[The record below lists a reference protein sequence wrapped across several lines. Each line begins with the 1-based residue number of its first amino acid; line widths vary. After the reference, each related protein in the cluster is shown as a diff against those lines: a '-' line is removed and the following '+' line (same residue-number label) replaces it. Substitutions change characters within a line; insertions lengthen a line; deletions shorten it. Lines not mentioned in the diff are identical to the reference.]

1 MDIGQ
6 IQDVTDSLALMPDAA
21 LQKYAMMNKDDPY
34 IMSLAMSENNRRQK
48 LRTAQ
53 QGQAGQMPAP
63 KVVDQAIQSI
73 NPPPAPPPQAMPPQQ
88 PMPQAQPQLP
98 EDQGIAQLP
107 APNMQ
112 GMADGGIAGYA
123 VGGAPT
129 PAAFGEFLRTQGV
142 NPPDFSRLPSAAQ
155 ETLKRL
161 FSNATMGPQMPT
173 PVPTA
178 PAVAAAAAEQP
189 GLPYR
194 AGQAVAQGVKRV
206 GDFISEG
213 SPRLGVG
220 LAALLTSGNANQDTR
235 EDEMLAAM
243 RGEGYKGKPYNKE
256 AAAALL
262 KEMGLDPARAPDKAA
277 PAVKPAVL
285 PSTGADQG
293 RGKSGGP
300 SEKELIAAGV
310 ARDKAAAPDTGIGSP
325 STGESRADTRGGIPT
340 LTTATTPA
348 DAAAELSAIKASQK
362 PEVPTEI
369 KSAYDDI
376 GTAKRAAIDAEETQR
391 QKDLKAMGPAFA
403 DREARLKTKQSRVD
417 QQERD
422 VAPMALM
429 EAGFAMMSGT
439 SPHALSNIGAGA
451 LIGTKTYKAG
461 LEKIEDARDKLDD
474 AFGRI
479 EEFRRSESMMD
490 AKEKRRYARELSDTF
505 TETKK
510 AYTDV
515 LVKDWGVKQDDA
527 RVIYS
532 SVVAERK
539 ERNSQI
545 FTANENALNR
555 ASQTAIARL
564 QASTRADPLARER
577 EIGTNPTGAVARGYA
592 AMKEENTAPLLF
604 AQYEK
609 AAKDPTLILE
619 PGSKYATE
627 GAKFKAE
634 YPNAQAYVKA
644 YRAALGSEGTIPPA
658 GGSGFT
664 IVGSRPA
671 K

>member
-48 LRTAQ
+48 LRAAQ

-63 KVVDQAIQSI
+63 KVVDQAIASI

-123 VGGAPT
+123 PGGFAVGNSIPEGAMVMGNMYVDPDT
-129 PAAFGEFLRTQGV
+129 GERKYLPGV
-142 NPPDFSRLPSAAQ
+142 EPGRSSMAGMTMGEAL
-155 ETLKRL
+155 
-161 FSNATMGPQMPT
+161 SNAGKFAREKLEDLL
-173 PVPTA
+173 VSGA
-178 PAVAAAAAEQP
+178 YSKKKNAE
-189 GLPYR
+189 R
-194 AGQAVAQGVKRV
+194 RQA
-206 GDFISEG
+206 
-213 SPRLGVG
+213 
-220 LAALLTSGNANQDTR
+220 
-235 EDEMLAAM
+235 
-243 RGEGYKGKPYNKE
+243 E
-256 AAAALL
+256 AAADA
-262 KEMGLDPARAPDKAA
+262 ATAPDYKV
-277 PAVKPAVL
+277 PLVNYPVDKPVL
-285 PSTGADQG
+285 PPTGADQG

-461 LEKIEDARDKLDD
+461 LDKIEDARDKLDD